1 MADNDTS
8 KLSAALEDYLEAILN
23 LSAERGV
30 ARSRGIADTLGVAR
44 SSVTRAL
51 RSLADRGLVNYE
63 PYGIVTLTDDGLR
76 IAETVARRHEIIQ
89 SFFVNVLGVEKD
101 IAQKGACEAEHALGP
116 AIIDRLMGFIE
127 FVNDS
132 HKNGDDL
139 VGRFRQ
145 FCKNRPAAKDKTPSK
160 ATRRKA
166 TKTLAHAKPG
176 QKVRLTSINA
186 GQKLRSRLAALG
198 LVPNVEITVV
208 STGRPG
214 PFMINVKGSK
224 IALGKPMVDKI
235 IVE

>member
-1 MADNDTS
+1 MAENNAS

-30 ARSRGIADTLGVAR
+30 ARSRGIAETLGVAK

-63 PYGIVTLTDDGLR
+63 PYGVVTLTDDGLR
-76 IAETVARRHEIIQ
+76 AAETVARRHEIIQ

-116 AIIDRLMGFIE
+116 AIIDRLTSFIE
-127 FVNDS
+127 FVNAS

-145 FCKNRPAAKDKTPSK
+145 FCKNRPAVKGKTPSK
-160 ATRRKA
+160 AVRQKTA
-166 TKTLAHAKPG
+166 KTLSHAKPG
-176 QKVRLTSINA
+176 QKVRLASINA
-186 GQKLRSRLAALG
+186 SRELRSRLAALG